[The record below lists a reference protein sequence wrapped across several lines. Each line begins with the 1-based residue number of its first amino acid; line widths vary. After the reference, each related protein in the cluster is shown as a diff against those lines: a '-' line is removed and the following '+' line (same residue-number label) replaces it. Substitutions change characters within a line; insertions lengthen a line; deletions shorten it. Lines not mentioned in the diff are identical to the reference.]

1 MKMRRVADIAP
12 LCSGRMSMFCLV
24 ICALVLF
31 FPMPILAQDVDIDY
45 RAYKFYD
52 EDYDELLL
60 PQLDSV
66 ATPTIMPTAFR
77 VDDSN
82 MRYALFQLGYRPRG
96 LSSSEE
102 RYTFGRITLNRSV
115 AKQLVA
121 LGVARDNGEGAE
133 GALISGAALSTTEFL
148 VGRDRALRNLR
159 HTVRGEI
166 SGQNY
171 LAGIAH
177 RKTWHPSRYGVSLD
191 GGWEINHSLRVR
203 TGRDLYVDG
212 VFSNA
217 VDGGVEASF
226 FNRRHSLSLAATL
239 SYNNRGL
246 RQSSTEEAY
255 SLLNNPLYNPAWGM
269 QSGRVRNSRVLNS
282 IRPDI
287 IALWDY
293 RLTAV
298 TTLHVAANIGFE
310 GVGRTSLVWFDAI
323 TPMPDNYRYM
333 PSYYKSDERYVEVMD
348 AWMANDLKYTQID
361 WEGMYQ
367 VNMLQPDGQA
377 RYAVAKRRENRL
389 NSSLSA
395 YVTSKIADVDLSAG
409 VLLQADV
416 SRNFKVMDDLLGGEH
431 ILDVDYYLI
440 DDATYSNQLHNNLLT
455 PNRKVVEGDRF
466 GYDYRLSRLLATLY
480 GVASWSY
487 GDGVVD
493 AAITVS
499 TEATQRRGF
508 FEKELFPG
516 EGSYGRSAV
525 VKMYPYNLTARWN
538 HYIDKH
544 RLGARFML
552 RGASPEA
559 DEMFLQSE
567 YNNRIVRDLALATT
581 LSGELSYGFVVMQKL
596 NLSAALFTT
605 ATLNDMNL
613 LHYYDDLAGE
623 YVDCVVSGINTF
635 VAGFEAKANVEW
647 SKYLSSSFM
656 ATAFASRYAGS
667 SKVSLY
673 SDSSNAHIAT
683 SAANLARYRTGVP
696 ELAAYGDLEFR
707 VNGWMA
713 RAAVNY
719 CGVRYVA
726 PSFVRRSDRVLLRAS
741 SEEHRRVLLE
751 QQRLED
757 VVNVDFSV
765 AKWFEFGDRSL
776 GVQLSVRNLLG
787 GSDIQRGYE
796 QNRVRVVNIQNRRH
810 VEPFADRLTY
820 GYPRTIYLS
829 ITLRM

>member
-1 MKMRRVADIAP
+1 MRRVANIVP
-12 LCSGRMSMFCLV
+12 FVGGRMLSFCLV
-24 ICALVLF
+24 ICALFLMLTPLRVV
-31 FPMPILAQDVDIDY
+31 AQDVDIDY

-52 EDYDELLL
+52 EDYDELLI

-66 ATPTIMPTAFR
+66 AVPAITPNAFS
-77 VDDSN
+77 VYDSN
-82 MRYALFQLGYRPRG
+82 MLYALSRLGYRPRC
-96 LSSSEE
+96 LSSNEE
-102 RYTFGRITLNRSV
+102 QYTFGRITLNRSV

-121 LGVARDNGEGAE
+121 LGVARDREESAG

-148 VGRDRALRNLR
+148 VGRDRALRNLK

-166 SGQNY
+166 SGYNY
-171 LAGIAH
+171 LVGIAH

-191 GGWEINHSLRVR
+191 GEWEINHSLRVR
-203 TGRDLYVDG
+203 TGRDLYIEG
-212 VFSNA
+212 LFTNA
-217 VDGGVEASF
+217 VDCGVEASF

-255 SLLNNPLYNPAWGM
+255 SLLNNPLYNPVWGM
-269 QSGRVRNSRVLNS
+269 QCGRVRNSRVLNS
-282 IRPDI
+282 IHPDI
-287 IALWDY
+287 VALWDY

-310 GVGRTSLVWFDAI
+310 GLGRTSLAWFDAI

-333 PSYYKSDERYVEVMD
+333 PSFYKSDERYVEVMD
-348 AWMANDLKYTQID
+348 AWATNNLKYTQID

-367 VNMLQPDGQA
+367 VNMLQPDGQT
-377 RYAVAKRRENRL
+377 RYAVAKRRENIL

-409 VLLQADV
+409 LLLRADV
-416 SRNFKVMDDLLGGEH
+416 SRNFKVMDDLLGGEY
-431 ILDVDYYLI
+431 IMDVDYYLI
-440 DDATYSNQLHNNLLT
+440 DDATYSNHLHNNLLT

-487 GDGVVD
+487 GDGAVD
-493 AAITVS
+493 AALTVS
-499 TEATQRRGF
+499 TETTQRRGF

-525 VKMYPYNLTARWN
+525 VKMYPYALTARWN
-538 HYIDKH
+538 HYINTH
-544 RLGARFML
+544 RLGARFLL

-559 DEMFLQSE
+559 ESMFLQSE

-596 NLSAALFTT
+596 NLSATLFAT
-605 ATLNDMNL
+605 ATLNDLSL

-623 YVDCVVSGINTF
+623 YVDCVVSGINTI

-656 ATAFASRYAGS
+656 ATAFASRYAGT

-673 SDSSNAHIAT
+673 CDSSNAHIAT
-683 SAANLARYRTGVP
+683 SAANVARYRTGVP

-713 RAAVNY
+713 RAAINY

-726 PSFVRRSDRVLLRAS
+726 PSFVRRSDRVLDRAS
-741 SEEHRRVLLE
+741 SEEHRSALLR
-751 QQRLED
+751 QQSLGD
-757 VVNVDFSV
+757 VVNVDFTLS
-765 AKWFEFGDRSL
+765 KWFEIGDSSL

-810 VEPFADRLTY
+810 IEPFANRLTY
-820 GYPRTIYLS
+820 GYPRTFYLS

>member
-1 MKMRRVADIAP
+1 
-12 LCSGRMSMFCLV
+12 MFCLV

-66 ATPTIMPTAFR
+66 ATPAISPTTFR
-77 VDDSN
+77 VEDSN

-121 LGVARDNGEGAE
+121 LGVACDKEEGAE

-191 GGWEINHSLRVR
+191 GEWEINHSLRVR
-203 TGRDLYVDG
+203 TGRDLYVNG

-310 GVGRTSLVWFDAI
+310 GLGRTSLAWFDAI

-333 PSYYKSDERYVEVMD
+333 PSYYKSDERYVDVMD

-361 WEGMYQ
+361 WEGMCQ
-367 VNMLQPDGQA
+367 TNMLQPDGQA

-416 SRNFKVMDDLLGGEH
+416 SRNFKVMDDLLGGDY
-431 ILDVDYYLI
+431 IMDVDYYLI

-455 PNRKVVEGDRF
+455 QNRKVVEGDRF
-466 GYDYRLSRLLATLY
+466 GYDYRLSRLLASLY

-493 AAITVS
+493 AALTVS
-499 TEATQRRGF
+499 TETTQRRGF

-525 VKMYPYNLTARWN
+525 VKMYPYALTARWN
-538 HYIDKH
+538 HYIDNH

-596 NLSAALFTT
+596 NLSVALFTT

-623 YVDCVVSGINTF
+623 YVDCVVSGINSV

-656 ATAFASRYAGS
+656 ATAFASRYAGT

-713 RAAVNY
+713 RAAINY

-757 VVNVDFSV
+757 VVNVDFSI

-820 GYPRTIYLS
+820 GYPRTFYLS
-829 ITLRM
+829 LTLRM

>member
-1 MKMRRVADIAP
+1 MRRVANIVTIVG
-12 LCSGRMSMFCLV
+12 GRMSMFCLV
-24 ICALVLF
+24 ICALFLMLTPLRVV
-31 FPMPILAQDVDIDY
+31 AQDVDIDY

-52 EDYDELLL
+52 EDYDELLI

-66 ATPTIMPTAFR
+66 AMPAITPNAFS

-82 MRYALFQLGYRPRG
+82 MLYALSRLGYRPRG
-96 LSSSEE
+96 LSSNEE
-102 RYTFGRITLNRSV
+102 QYTFGRITLNRSV

-121 LGVARDNGEGAE
+121 LGVARDREESAG

-148 VGRDRALRNLR
+148 VGRDRALRNLK

-171 LAGIAH
+171 LVGIAH

-191 GGWEINHSLRVR
+191 GEWEINHSLRVR
-203 TGRDLYVDG
+203 TGRDLYIEG
-212 VFSNA
+212 LFTNA
-217 VDGGVEASF
+217 VDCGVEASF

-255 SLLNNPLYNPAWGM
+255 SLLNNPLYNPVWGM
-269 QSGRVRNSRVLNS
+269 QCGKVRNSRVLNS
-282 IRPDI
+282 IHPDVV
-287 IALWDY
+287 ALWDY

-310 GVGRTSLVWFDAI
+310 GLGMTSLAWFDAI

-348 AWMANDLKYTQID
+348 AWATNNLKYTQID

-377 RYAVAKRRENRL
+377 RYAVAKHRENIL

-395 YVTSKIADVDLSAG
+395 YLTSKIADVDLSAG
-409 VLLQADV
+409 LLLRADV
-416 SRNFKVMDDLLGGEH
+416 SRNFKVMDDLLGGEY
-431 ILDVDYYLI
+431 IMDVDYYLI
-440 DDATYSNQLHNNLLT
+440 DDAIYSNHLHNNLLT
-455 PNRKVVEGDRF
+455 QNRKVVEGDRF

-487 GDGVVD
+487 GDGAVD
-493 AAITVS
+493 AALAVS
-499 TEATQRRGF
+499 TETTQRRGF

-525 VKMYPYNLTARWN
+525 VKMYPYALTARWN
-538 HYIDKH
+538 HYINTH

-559 DEMFLQSE
+559 ESMFLQSE

-596 NLSAALFTT
+596 SLSTALFAT
-605 ATLNDMNL
+605 ATLNDLSL

-623 YVDCVVSGINTF
+623 YVDCVVSGINTI
-635 VAGFEAKANVEW
+635 VAGFEVKANVEW

-656 ATAFASRYAGS
+656 ATAFASRYTGT
-667 SKVSLY
+667 SKVSFY

-683 SAANLARYRTGVP
+683 SAANVARYRTGVP

-713 RAAVNY
+713 RAAINY

-726 PSFVRRSDRVLLRAS
+726 PSFVRRSDRVLDRAS
-741 SEEHRRVLLE
+741 SEEHRRALLR
-751 QQRLED
+751 QQSLGD
-757 VVNVDFSV
+757 VVNVDFTLS
-765 AKWFEFGDRSL
+765 KWFEIGDSSL

-787 GSDIQRGYE
+787 SSDIQRGYE

-810 VEPFADRLTY
+810 IEPFADRLTY
-820 GYPRTIYLS
+820 GYPRTFYLS

>member
-1 MKMRRVADIAP
+1 MRRVANIVTIVG
-12 LCSGRMSMFCLV
+12 GRMLSFSLV
-24 ICALVLF
+24 ICALFLMLTPFRVV
-31 FPMPILAQDVDIDY
+31 AQDVDIDY

-52 EDYDELLL
+52 EDYDELLI

-66 ATPTIMPTAFR
+66 AMPAITPNAFS
-77 VDDSN
+77 VYDSN
-82 MRYALFQLGYRPRG
+82 MLYALSRLGYRPRG
-96 LSSSEE
+96 LSSNEE
-102 RYTFGRITLNRSV
+102 QYTFGRITLNRSV

-121 LGVARDNGEGAE
+121 LGVARDREESAG

-148 VGRDRALRNLR
+148 VGRDRALRNLK

-171 LAGIAH
+171 LVGIAH

-191 GGWEINHSLRVR
+191 GEWEINHSLRVR
-203 TGRDLYVDG
+203 TGRDLYIEG
-212 VFSNA
+212 LFTNA
-217 VDGGVEASF
+217 VDCGVEASF

-246 RQSSTEEAY
+246 RQSSTEEVY
-255 SLLNNPLYNPAWGM
+255 SLLNNPLYNPVWGM

-282 IRPDI
+282 IRPDVV
-287 IALWDY
+287 ALWDY

-310 GVGRTSLVWFDAI
+310 GLGRTSLAWFDAI

-333 PSYYKSDERYVEVMD
+333 PSFYKSDERYVEVMD
-348 AWMANDLKYTQID
+348 AWATNNLKYTQID

-377 RYAVAKRRENRL
+377 RYAVAKRRENIL

-395 YVTSKIADVDLSAG
+395 YVTSKIADVDLSVG
-409 VLLQADV
+409 LLLRADV
-416 SRNFKVMDDLLGGEH
+416 SRNFKVMDDLLGGEY
-431 ILDVDYYLI
+431 IMDVDYYLI
-440 DDATYSNQLHNNLLT
+440 DDATYSNHLHNNLLT

-487 GDGVVD
+487 GNGVVD
-493 AAITVS
+493 AALTVS
-499 TEATQRRGF
+499 TETTQRRGF

-525 VKMYPYNLTARWN
+525 VKMYPYTLTARWN
-538 HYIDKH
+538 HYINTH
-544 RLGARFML
+544 HLGARFML

-559 DEMFLQSE
+559 ESMFLQSE

-596 NLSAALFTT
+596 NLSTALFAT
-605 ATLNDMNL
+605 ATLNDLSL

-623 YVDCVVSGINTF
+623 YVDCVVSGINTI

-656 ATAFASRYAGS
+656 ATAFASRYTGA

-683 SAANLARYRTGVP
+683 SAANVARYRTGVP

-713 RAAVNY
+713 RAAINY

-726 PSFVRRSDRVLLRAS
+726 PSFVRRSDRVLDRAS
-741 SEEHRRVLLE
+741 SEEHRNALLR
-751 QQRLED
+751 QQSLGD
-757 VVNVDFSV
+757 VVNVDFTLS
-765 AKWFEFGDRSL
+765 KWFEIGDSSL

-810 VEPFADRLTY
+810 IEPFADRLTY
-820 GYPRTIYLS
+820 GYPRTFYLS